1 MSVKCKVQAQLLMC
15 SRPDSQTLSWSKSLG
30 LRRRIKVS
38 SMQFG
43 KDREQRN
50 RTQKAGKKKWK
61 RKYPNLGSLKWYNGL
76 RRAWVNEV
84 CGHM

>member
-1 MSVKCKVQAQLLMC
+1 MSTKCEVQAQLLTC
-15 SRPDSQTLSWSKSLG
+15 SRPDSQTLSWSKPLG

-38 SMQFG
+38 SSLEKIENKGTELRKLARKNG
-43 KDREQRN
+43 KESN
-50 RTQKAGKKKWK
+50 
-61 RKYPNLGSLKWYNGL
+61 YVGSLKWYNGL